1 MLLKLNEKFP
11 VVFEETGT
19 YISFEENTFYAVMVD
34 DFWSDAE
41 LKIFKNKKML
51 IQAVNKNDQ
60 LIFLLTVDGVIET
73 SDFYFNVH
81 DEDGFSKAD
90 CYNLCFVLLDKE
102 SNICGLKTC
111 TLTKASSALISDIID
126 QQLASPYDEA
136 VNLEKMAALQKQFEP
151 FELQPFAIFEES
163 H

>member
-1 MLLKLNEKFP
+1 MQLKLNEKFP
-11 VVFEETGT
+11 VVFDEAGT

-60 LIFLLTVDGVIET
+60 LVFLLTVDGVIET

-81 DEDGFSKAD
+81 DEESFVKAD
-90 CYNLCFVLLDKE
+90 CYHLCFVLLDKQ
-102 SNICGLKTC
+102 SQICGLKTC
-111 TLTKASSALISDIID
+111 TLTKASSALITDIID
-126 QQLASPYDEA
+126 EQLKEPYDEA
-136 VNLEKMAALQKQFEP
+136 ENLEKMAALQKQFEP
-151 FELQPFAIFEES
+151 FEMQPFAIFEES

>member
-1 MLLKLNEKFP
+1 MQLKMNDKFP
-11 VVFEETGT
+11 VVFDEAGT

-73 SDFYFNVH
+73 SDFYFNIH
-81 DEDGFSKAD
+81 DEDAFVKGD
-90 CYNLCFVLLDKE
+90 CYNLCFVLLDKQ

-111 TLTKASSALISDIID
+111 TLTKASSAMISELLD
-126 QQLASPYDEA
+126 QQLNQAYDEA
-136 VNLEKMAALQKQFEP
+136 ENLEKMAALQKAFEP
-151 FELQPFAIFEES
+151 FELQPFAFFEES

>member
-1 MLLKLNEKFP
+1 MQLKLNEKFP
-11 VVFEETGT
+11 VMFDETGT

-34 DFWSDAE
+34 DLWSDAE

-51 IQAVNKNDQ
+51 IQAVNKNEQ
-60 LIFLLTVDGVIET
+60 LVFLLTVDGVIET

-81 DEDGFSKAD
+81 DEEGFMKAD
-90 CYNLCFVLLDKE
+90 CYNLCFVLLDKQ

-111 TLTKASSALISDIID
+111 TLTKASSIMITDIID
-126 QQLASPYDEA
+126 QQMNSPYDEA
-136 VNLEKMAALQKQFEP
+136 VNLEKMAALQNQFEP